1 MSKFFAKT
9 EESLP
14 IMLLRAREALMK
26 RIRPYLM
33 EHDLSE
39 QQWRVLRVLDE
50 VGPLEPTELG
60 ERCVVLTPSLT
71 RILAILEKRNA
82 IHREK
87 HPSDKRKQ
95 IIHLTDSGQ
104 ELIARIAPKARK
116 IYEELEEEFGKP
128 QMNNLLN
135 KLAKLSEF

>member
-26 RIRPYLM
+26 RIRPHLAQ
-33 EHDLSE
+33 HGLSE

-71 RILAILEKRNA
+71 RILAILEKRA
-82 IHREK
+82 MIRRES
-87 HPSDKRKQ
+87 HPTDKRKQ
-95 IIHLTDSGQ
+95 IIHLTQPGQ
-104 ELIARIAPKARK
+104 DVIGEIAPAARE
-116 IYEELEEEFGKP
+116 IYQNLEDTFGKP
-128 QMNNLLN
+128 QMVNLLN
-135 KLAKLSEF
+135 KLGKLAEF

>member
-60 ERCVVLTPSLT
+60 DRCVVLTPSLT
-71 RILAILEKRNA
+71 RILALLEKRDM
-82 IHREK
+82 IRREK
-87 HPSDKRKQ
+87 HPTDKRKQ
-95 IIHLTDSGQ
+95 IIHLTQTGQ
-104 ELIARIAPKARK
+104 DLIAQIAPEARK
-116 IYEELEEEFGKP
+116 IYEELEEAFGKA